1 MQKITIA
8 SEKDRHYL
16 ASADEKPFGTLYY
29 PKWYSQDAEIELG
42 GVTYQIKGIG
52 FWKTSSKVLLDEK
65 PLYNIKSTWRGT
77 IISRAK
83 EEHHFYNLRM
93 KAWFKTGYILETY
106 KGEEIMEIKS
116 VYSWKSFYSGYTIT
130 FNDKYPGEDGLLLV
144 LIATH
149 CYRAMQK
156 QNAAAGAAT

>member
-1 MQKITIA
+1 MQTITIA
-8 SEKDRHYL
+8 SDKDHRYT
-16 ASADEKPFGTLYY
+16 ASADGKHFATVHY

-52 FWKTSSKVLLDEK
+52 FWKTSSEVLLDEK
-65 PLYNIKSTWRGT
+65 PLYNIKSNWRGT

-83 EEHHFYNLRM
+83 EEHHFYKLRM
-93 KAWFKTGYILETY
+93 KAWFKTGYVLETY
-106 KGEEIMEIKS
+106 KGEEVMEIKS

-130 FNDKYPGEDGLLLV
+130 FDDRTSGEDGLLLV